1 MFKFLLGMGFVHR
14 MVNACRYDVCQSSA
28 GLGHEIYIGGELLSY
43 LWLRGDLL
51 SHIRIGIQQARALPS
66 AIALG
71 KAFAECCTRQR
82 AVGIS
87 LHGKG
92 FFAEC
97 RMSGTRQRISRVPRW
112 HSAKKSRR
120 DGQVTVTAPF
130 VNCHASVLGKEMC
143 FLFFLKKNALPSVC
157 IWHSAKLVFFFFGF
171 SLPSA
176 VGSHSAKQFVFF
188 LNFLCR
194 VP

>member
-1 MFKFLLGMGFVHR
+1 MQH
-14 MVNACRYDVCQSSA
+14 SA
-28 GLGHEIYIGGELLSY
+28 KALPSVKP
-43 LWLRGDLL
+43 
-51 SHIRIGIQQARALPS
+51 SLPS
-66 AIALG
+66 AIALAKEGFALG

-97 RMSGTRQRISRVPRW
+97 RMPCTRQTISRVPRQ
-112 HSAKKSRR
+112 HSAKKSRL
-120 DGQVTVTAPF
+120 DGQVTVTAPLPSATCRHSAKKYVF
-130 VNCHASVLGKEMC
+130 Y
-143 FLFFLKKNALPSVC
+143 FLKKNALPSAC
-157 IWHSAKLVFFFFGF
+157 IWHSAKLVFLFFGF

-176 VGSHSAKQFVFF
+176 VGRHSVKNFCFF
-188 LNFLCR
+188 FNFLCR

>member
-1 MFKFLLGMGFVHR
+1 MLCLILLGMGFVHR
-14 MVNACRYDVCQSSA
+14 MVNAFRYDVCRSSA

-71 KAFAECCTRQR
+71 KAFAECCTRRR
-82 AVGIS
+82 AIGIS

-97 RMSGTRQRISRVPRW
+97 RMSDTRQRISRVPRQ
-112 HSAKKSRR
+112 HSAKKSRC
-120 DGQVTVTAPF
+120 DGQATVTAPLSS
-130 VNCHASVLGKEMC
+130 ATRR
-143 FLFFLKKNALPSVC
+143 
-157 IWHSAKLVFFFFGF
+157 HSAKKCVFYFF
-171 SLPSA
+171 
-176 VGSHSAKQFVFF
+176 
-188 LNFLCR
+188 
-194 VP
+194 